1 MAAESF
7 NGVVMT
13 IVYEMKNG
21 AGDTVCTAR
30 SEHVFLNREGHF
42 VRMKRE
48 MPEFCAAIEAS
59 MKQETAEDG
68 QTV

>member
-1 MAAESF
+1 MENKKYGFSTRQIHV
-7 NGVVMT
+7 GK
-13 IVYEMKNG
+13 MKNS

-59 MKQETAEDG
+59 MD
-68 QTV
+68 